1 MVIWTPRPQ
10 RNYPIPPR
18 FERLRTSNVARPRSI
33 VPCCSFSNSNSHSL
47 LTLFFSFFLPIC
59 TQFTDGCGKLRFA
72 CAGVVTFCARNVD
85 FCSFL
90 PTLATLLKRKGR
102 DNCICARESLQVG
115 LRHATRMTATTTTR
129 CVKLA
134 NRFGLLI
141 LL

>member
-10 RNYPIPPR
+10 RNDSIPPR
-18 FERLRTSNVARPRSI
+18 VERLRTSNVARPRSI

-47 LTLFFSFFLPIC
+47 LTLFFFSFFLPIC

-85 FCSFL
+85 FWSFL
-90 PTLATLLKRKGR
+90 PTLLKRKGR